1 MHANKPLISL
11 AVEYAYLRAKFGQK
25 PLSRSFSIIIQK
37 KKGGVGIAS
46 GILQR
51 KKEKKIEIKV
61 LKSFP
66 VTKLF

>member
-11 AVEYAYLRAKFGQK
+11 AVECADLRAKFGQK
-25 PLSRSFSIIIQK
+25 PLSRSFSIITQK
-37 KKGGVGIAS
+37 RQEGGIIAS
-46 GILQR
+46 GILQ
-51 KKEKKIEIKV
+51 KKKDKKIEIKV